1 VFLNSFIPSN
11 VSADMWRLTALYG
24 GSLFILPLRVIIVLG
39 CRIWEDENG
48 GSQTETVPLEMVE
61 INTKSTNH
69 TRQVFFFLSHFIICL
84 VT

>member
-1 VFLNSFIPSN
+1 
-11 VSADMWRLTALYG
+11 MWRLTALYG

-69 TRQVFFFLSHFIICL
+69 TRQVFFFSAILSSVWSLRRIWGGMHKN
-84 VT
+84 